1 MRRRA
6 VEDFRMGDQEV
17 DALLLKLRNGD
28 PVCEQVF
35 GSRPFKIFEVVG
47 VIHHAAAVGVLI
59 IDFDVHRRYSV
70 IFGKTGKLGSAT
82 LVSLMVAAWN

>member
-6 VEDFRMGDQEV
+6 VRDFRMGDQKV
-17 DALLLKLRNGD
+17 DALPLKFRDRNS
-28 PVCEQVF
+28 VCEQVF
-35 GSRPFKIFEVVG
+35 GPRPFKIFEVVG

-70 IFGKTGKLGSAT
+70 IFGKTGKLESVT
-82 LVSLMVAAWN
+82 LVSLMAAA